1 MKRKQIS
8 IFLVLS
14 AAFTFLSPAVYGMAQ
29 KPDEFPSLNI
39 VLITADDLG
48 FNSISPYG
56 SKVPNITPNLERFAA
71 EGMKFE
77 HAHVNTAVC
86 QPSRQTMMTGRYPHT
101 NGALGFDP
109 ISEKV
114 PTLQELLR
122 EAGYLN
128 GILGKEKHL
137 RPMARYCWDYMATED
152 DLADGAGIGRSLD
165 AYRTHTRNFIQQAK
179 AEGKPFFLMANMH
192 DPHRPY
198 AGSQQELDAW
208 GHDLPTI
215 RRRITEE
222 EVVVPGFLPDIPLVR
237 KEIAQYFTSVY
248 RCDEI
253 IGVVLDVLEE
263 TGQAENSLVMFMS
276 DNGMSFPFAK
286 SNCYLQSTKTPLL
299 VRWPGKI
306 GPGSVDATHPVSAVD
321 YMPTVLDA
329 IGAMPPEGMNGSSFL
344 PLLKGEAQPE
354 RQYVFTEYH
363 RTYARKNY
371 PMRAVQGTRFGYLI
385 NFWAGRNGPM
395 RMEST
400 SGLTHHAMQA
410 AAAHDPYIASRVQL
424 FDHRVLE
431 EFYDFEHDPNGL
443 NNLIDDPD
451 YQDEIDELRSALAEQ
466 MRRTGDPALAALL
479 GRGDPA
485 KIEAFMQEM
494 KRLAER

>member
-1 MKRKQIS
+1 MRINRAPC
-8 IFLVLS
+8 ILALG
-14 AAFTFLSPAVYGMAQ
+14 AAFILLSSTVHGMAK
-29 KPDEFPSLNI
+29 KPALLPPVNI

-48 FNSISPYG
+48 FDSTSPYG
-56 SKVPNITPNLERFAA
+56 SEVPNITPNLERFAA

-109 ISEKV
+109 ISEQV

-122 EAGYLN
+122 AAGYLN

-137 RPMARYCWDYMATED
+137 RPMERYCWDYMATED

-165 AYRTHTRNFIQQAK
+165 AYRSHARNFIQQAQ
-179 AEGKPFFLMANMH
+179 ARGKPFFLMANMH

-215 RRRITEE
+215 RRRITED

-237 KEIAQYFTSVY
+237 QEIAQYFTSVY

-253 IGVVLDVLEE
+253 IGVVLDVLKE

-306 GPGSVDATHPVSAVD
+306 EPGSVDAVHPVSGVD
-321 YMPTVLDA
+321 YMPTMLDLVG
-329 IGAMPPEGMNGSSFL
+329 IEHPKGLNGSSFL
-344 PLLKGEAQPE
+344 PLLQGEAQPE

-371 PMRAVQGTRFGYLI
+371 PMRAVQGPRFGYLI

-400 SGLTHHAMQA
+400 SGLTYNAMQA
-410 AAAHDPYIASRVQL
+410 AAKHDPQIAQRVQL

-431 EFYDFEHDPNGL
+431 EFYDFKNDPDGR
-443 NNLIDDPD
+443 NNLIDDPE
-451 YQDEIDELRSALAEQ
+451 YQDEIDKLRDALAER
-466 MRRTGDPALAALL
+466 MRQTGDPALEAFI
-479 GRGDPA
+479 GRADPA
-485 KIEAFMQEM
+485 KIGAFMDKM
-494 KRLAER
+494 RRLAER